1 MSDKWL
7 QSLPPDLQDLVIDGI
22 QQAAMIQS
30 DWNKEYDSRALQEFV
45 GFGGEIY
52 VPSSEEKA
60 TFVTARDKMK
70 VWFADKYGD
79 KWLKKF
85 EKAVAEAEADV
96 ADRNKRVI
104 GR

>member
-1 MSDKWL
+1 
-7 QSLPPDLQDLVIDGI
+7 
-22 QQAAMIQS
+22 MIQS
-30 DWNKEYDSRALQEFV
+30 DWNKEYDARALKEFE

-52 VPSSEEKA
+52 VPTPEEKA
-60 TFVTARDKMK
+60 TFIAARDKMK

-85 EKAVAEAEADV
+85 EKAVADAEADV